1 MREDAENLTKSSRV
15 EQKEQLELAPPP
27 VVLPSHVP
35 PGAMRT
41 PLGVGPGSLLWLGE
55 ESKGTLGSCR
65 VQPAQQ
71 GQTRPLQADPMT
83 CSGPGWPQSPAGG
96 HQLQLPT
103 STAWGQQEPTLETSV
118 LQEAPGGKSPNPQS
132 PLHLLEGGEDLPQRD
147 TCGEAQR
154 ELEGIQS
161 PTGVGMKPRDQPSV
175 PAGVHLG

>member
-1 MREDAENLTKSSRV
+1 MREDAGNLTKSSRV

-41 PLGVGPGSLLWLGE
+41 PLGAGPGRLLWLGE
-55 ESKGTLGSCR
+55 ESKGTLGSCG

-71 GQTRPLQADPMT
+71 GQTRPLQADPMP

-118 LQEAPGGKSPNPQS
+118 CCCRRLWMANPQILS
-132 PLHLLEGGEDLPQRD
+132 LLCISWKVEKTFPKGTRVVKHKGSWRGPRAPL
-147 TCGEAQR
+147 
-154 ELEGIQS
+154 ELE
-161 PTGVGMKPRDQPSV
+161 
-175 PAGVHLG
+175 